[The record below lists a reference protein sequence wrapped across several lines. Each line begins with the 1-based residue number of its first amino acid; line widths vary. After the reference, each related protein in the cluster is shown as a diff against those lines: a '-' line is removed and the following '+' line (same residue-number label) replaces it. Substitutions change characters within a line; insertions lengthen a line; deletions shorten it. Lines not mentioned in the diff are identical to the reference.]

1 MRQASNSRRSRA
13 SRKHTSYSDCKPAD
27 HRRGNSPDPDSN
39 SSWTPATRN
48 TKTSH
53 PTTDYNCM
61 PSAASTSRHP
71 RMAIRSPNLPNPS
84 QDAIL
89 GPDRSLAKSLSNHNH
104 PTDSL
109 CGRARRRCHAT
120 PGRREILRP
129 SRQRSRGASYLIRM
143 WSIRI
148 AGSQREIRTWNGR
161 NAIQREAN
169 CR

>member
-71 RMAIRSPNLPNPS
+71 RTAIRIPNLPSPSPSLGPNPS
-84 QDAIL
+84 RNG
-89 GPDRSLAKSLSNHNH
+89 GPSRSPAKNLSHHNH
-104 PTDSL
+104 PTYSP
-109 CGRARRRCHAT
+109 CGRARRRFRAT
-120 PGRREILRP
+120 PGR
-129 SRQRSRGASYLIRM
+129 QRMLSS
-143 WSIRI
+143 
-148 AGSQREIRTWNGR
+148 NHH
-161 NAIQREAN
+161 AN
-169 CR
+169 RSENH

>member
-1 MRQASNSRRSRA
+1 M
-13 SRKHTSYSDCKPAD
+13 AD
-27 HRRGNSPDPDSN
+27 HRTGNNPDS
-39 SSWTPATRN
+39 SCTSAMEN
-48 TKTSH
+48 TKTGR
-53 PTTDYNCM
+53 TTKGSNRM
-61 PSAASTSRHP
+61 SSLVPTSRHP